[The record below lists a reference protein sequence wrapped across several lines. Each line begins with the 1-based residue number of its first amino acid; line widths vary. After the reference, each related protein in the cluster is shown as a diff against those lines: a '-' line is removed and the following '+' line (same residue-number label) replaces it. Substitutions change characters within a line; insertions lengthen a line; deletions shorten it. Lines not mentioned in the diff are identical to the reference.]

1 LIDPTD
7 PAFHT
12 PVCALG
18 GSAGSVAALQSF
30 FSYVKDDLGLAYVVI
45 VHLAPDQPSVLAE
58 ILAARTSM
66 RVETVEDRIRLQP
79 NCIYLIPPNG
89 ELTIQGDDLVVQ
101 PFRQPRGRRSPIDVF
116 FRSIATG
123 RGDGMAVLLSG
134 SGSDGA
140 LGVCAIKEAGGVV
153 FAQDPGEAEYPMMP
167 QSAIATG
174 SVDFVA
180 PIEHLAEHVAD
191 VARSKEAMRNLEGEE
206 TEGELRQIIAH
217 LRRRTGHD
225 FSNYKRPTIL
235 RRIARRMQVTRQ
247 NNLGAYSRFLL
258 ANAEEAGELF
268 SDLLIS
274 VTSFFRDKAAFVA
287 LAEKA
292 IAPIFDRLDADAAI
306 RVWVVGCA
314 TGEEAYSIGILLL
327 EEASRRGVHP
337 AIQIFASDLDEAAL
351 VTAREGRYPKAVE
364 ADLTEERLRRFFM
377 EDGANYRVRKEL
389 RDVVLFSRHSALKDP
404 PFIKLDLLSCRNL
417 LIYLQRE
424 LQRQLCSLFHYALK
438 PSGFLFLGSAEAVD
452 ASSFFRPV
460 DRDARI
466 YASVAQGER
475 VPPLLPQLALDH
487 RLHPSAPKSAV
498 SPGQAVAIGH
508 AHVLALEHHAPPSVL
523 VDSAHRILHLSP
535 NAGFFFRPT
544 EGPYS
549 PELTSQVRPELRV
562 DLKLALQRAF
572 ESGESTL
579 TMPIPVGF
587 NGSRR
592 LVSMNV
598 SRVAATEGEAPAH
611 ALVLFLDAGGTSD
624 AGEPPSNEDI
634 NLEEVARL
642 RKELSVAKDR
652 ASASRKEHEL
662 ATQELRAANEELQ
675 SINEEYRSTAE
686 ELETSKE
693 ELQSMNEELQTVN
706 GELKGKLDIISSA
719 HNDLQNLMAATEIGT
734 LFLDAQLKIRLF
746 TPAVTNYFNIG
757 NSDIGRVITDFTNRL
772 AYAELEA
779 DVSSVLKTLQP
790 IEREL
795 STNSGRWLS
804 MGLRPYKTTDGR
816 IEGVVMS
823 LTDITNRKTAEQGL
837 SKELQTMQRLQLLS
851 TKIAE
856 SEELS
861 GPLAAILDTL
871 IELIDSDFGVI
882 QLYQETDK
890 SLRILLQRGFGEL
903 FETHFA
909 TVDASSGSAC
919 GLALR
924 ALQQVIIPDTEIE
937 PAVAAMREEARAAGY
952 RAVVSTPLIATGG
965 KLVGMIS
972 AHFCEPHE
980 LSKRDL
986 RLIDICARQAA
997 DSIHVY
1003 QLQQALRNASRR
1015 KNEFMA
1021 IVAHELRNPL
1031 ASIGSSLAVLKRIGS
1046 KEGDAVRAREIIER
1060 QVTHLGRLAGD
1071 LLDISRITRGTVE
1084 LRLEALDLNEVV
1096 RHALETCEPLVKNNG
1111 HKLATSFFPIKLPV
1125 NGDPVRL
1132 AQIFGNLFDNA
1143 AKYTPKGGKIEVS
1156 TSSDGDF
1163 AIASVRDN
1171 GVGISAETLPQI
1183 FDLFM
1188 HLPQEEA
1195 GKQAGIGVGLALA
1208 RSLVALHKGT
1218 ISASSDGLG
1227 RGSTFTVR
1235 LPLALPADPD

>member
-1 LIDPTD
+1 MTD
-7 PAFHT
+7 PADHAFHT

-30 FSYVKDDLGLAYVVI
+30 FSRIEDDLGLAYVVI
-45 VHLAPDQPSVLAE
+45 VHLAPDQPSALGE
-58 ILAARTSM
+58 ILATRTRM
-66 RVETVEDRIRLQP
+66 PVETVTNQIRLQP
-79 NCIYLIPPNG
+79 NRIYIISPNR
-89 ELTIQGDDLVVQ
+89 ELVIQGDDLAVR
-101 PFRQPRGRRSPIDVF
+101 PFTEPRGRRSPIDVF
-116 FRSIATG
+116 FRSIATA
-123 RGDGMAVLLSG
+123 RGEGVAVVLSG

-140 LGVCAIKEAGGVV
+140 LGVRAIKEAGGVIFV
-153 FAQDPGEAEYPMMP
+153 QDPEEAEYPMMP
-167 QSAIATG
+167 QSAIETG
-174 SVDFVA
+174 AVDFVA
-180 PIEHLAEHVAD
+180 PIESLVKHIAD
-191 VARSKEAMRNLEGEE
+191 VARSKEAMRSMEGEE
-206 TEGELRQIIAH
+206 TERELRQIIAH

-235 RRIARRMQVTRQ
+235 RRLSRRMQVTQ
-247 NNLGAYSRFLL
+247 QINLGAYTRFLQ
-258 ANAEEAGELF
+258 ANADEAKELF

-274 VTSFFRDKAAFVA
+274 VTSFFRDKAAFAA

-292 IAPIFDRLDADAAI
+292 ISPLFDQLNGDAPI

-314 TGEEAYSIGILLL
+314 SGEEAYSIGMLLL

-337 AIQIFASDLDEAAL
+337 SIQIFASDIDEAAL
-351 VTAREGRYPKAVE
+351 ATAREGRYPKAIE
-364 ADLTEERLRRFFM
+364 SDLTEERLRRFFI
-377 EDGANYRVRKEL
+377 EDGVNYRVRKEL
-389 RDVVLFSRHSALKDP
+389 RDLVLFSLHSALKDP
-404 PFIKLDLLSCRNL
+404 PFIRLDLISCRNL

-438 PSGFLFLGSAEAVD
+438 PGGFLFLGSAEAVD
-452 ASSFFRPV
+452 ATSFFRPL
-460 DRDARI
+460 DREARI
-466 YASVAQGER
+466 FAPVFQADK
-475 VPPLLPQLALDH
+475 VPPLLPELMTDH
-487 RLHPSAPKSAV
+487 RFQQFVPKGVVSSGQVVAV
-498 SPGQAVAIGH
+498 GH
-508 AHVLALEHHAPPSVL
+508 AHSLALEHHAPPSVL

-572 ESGESTL
+572 DTGESTL

-587 NGSRR
+587 NGGRR
-592 LVSMNV
+592 LVSLNV
-598 SRVAATEGEAPAH
+598 SPVAAKEGEGLAQAI
-611 ALVLFLDAGGTSD
+611 VLFLDAGKTPA
-624 AGEPPSNEDI
+624 AGEPPRDEDI
-634 NLEEVARL
+634 NQEEVARL
-642 RKELSVAKDR
+642 RKELAVAQER
-652 ASASRKEHEL
+652 VSASSKEHEL
-662 ATQELRAANEELQ
+662 ATQELRAVNEELQ

-706 GELKGKLDIISSA
+706 SELKSKLETISSA
-719 HNDLQNLMAATEIGT
+719 HNDLQNLMATNEIGT
-734 LFLDAQLKIRLF
+734 LFLDADLKIKLF
-746 TPAVTNYFNIG
+746 TPAVTNYFNITTA
-757 NSDIGRVITDFTNRL
+757 DIGRVITDFTNRL
-772 AYAELEA
+772 AYADLEA
-779 DVSSVLKTLQP
+779 DVASVLKTLLP

-804 MGLRPYKTTDGR
+804 MGLRPYKTMDGR

-861 GPLAAILDTL
+861 GPLAAVLDAL
-871 IELIDSDFGVI
+871 IALIDSDFGVI
-882 QLYQETDK
+882 QLYDEKTKKLQ
-890 SLRILLQRGFGEL
+890 ILVQRGFEERFL
-903 FETHFA
+903 QYFA
-909 TVDASSGSAC
+909 TVDAASGSVC

-924 ALQQVIIPDTEIE
+924 ALHQVIVSDIEKE
-937 PAVAAMREEARAAGY
+937 PAVAAMREEARVAGY
-952 RAVVSTPLIATGG
+952 RAVVSTPLVATGG

-972 AHFCEPHE
+972 AHFRAPHE

-1003 QLQQALRNASRR
+1003 QLQQALRNANQR
-1015 KNEFMA
+1015 KNEFLA

-1046 KEGDAVRAREIIER
+1046 MEGDAKRAREIIER
-1060 QVTHLGRLAGD
+1060 QIQHLTRLAGD

-1084 LRLEALDLNEVV
+1084 LRLQTVDLNEVV
-1096 RHALETCEPLVKNNG
+1096 RHALETCEPLVKTNG
-1111 HKLATSFFPIKLPV
+1111 HKLQTSFFPMKLSV
-1125 NGDPVRL
+1125 TGDPVRL
-1132 AQIFGNLFDNA
+1132 AQVFGNLLDNA

-1156 TSSDGDF
+1156 TGVDGDF
-1163 AIASVRDN
+1163 AVASVCDN
-1171 GVGISAETLPQI
+1171 GVGIPAETLPRI
-1183 FDLFM
+1183 FDLFV

-1195 GKQAGIGVGLALA
+1195 AKQSGIGVGLALA

-1218 ISASSDGLG
+1218 IAASSDGLG
-1227 RGSTFTVR
+1227 KGSKFTVR
-1235 LPLALPADPD
+1235 LPLVKEAAPD